1 MAVSFAVSEKGEIFA
16 WGMGTNNHLGQA
28 DNEDLWEPAL
38 MTGKQLESRSGVM
51 AAAGGQH
58 TLLLAADRS

>member
-16 WGMGTNNHLGQA
+16 RGMGNSNQLGQA
-28 DNEDLWEPAL
+28 DDEDLWEPAL

-51 AAAGGQH
+51 VAAGGQH
-58 TLLLAADRS
+58 TLLLAADCS

>member
-1 MAVSFAVSEKGEIFA
+1 MALSFAVSEKGEIFV
-16 WGMGTNNHLGQA
+16 WGMGTSNQLGQA
-28 DNEDLWEPAL
+28 DDEDKWEPTL

-51 AAAGGQH
+51 VAAGGQH